1 MGDWKQARLV
11 RAAEVRLVIEQIIGG
26 LQGSFAAAA
35 VAAAFASGVAAAA
48 AAEAA
53 QESQTGSSSSSS
65 LTRANSMSISQQFR
79 VDVLRENTEA
89 VCATCDAAHGRWA
102 KLLGVRAL
110 IHPKLRLQ
118 EFVGIYE
125 ITQEFISATEKV
137 GGRLGYSIRGTLQS
151 QSKSFVDYQH
161 TLRVCLLSLLYG
173 SGLSFL

>member
-1 MGDWKQARLV
+1 MGDLKQARLV

-79 VDVLRENTEA
+79 
-89 VCATCDAAHGRWA
+89 
-102 KLLGVRAL
+102 
-110 IHPKLRLQ
+110 
-118 EFVGIYE
+118 
-125 ITQEFISATEKV
+125 
-137 GGRLGYSIRGTLQS
+137 
-151 QSKSFVDYQH
+151 
-161 TLRVCLLSLLYG
+161 
-173 SGLSFL
+173 

>member
-35 VAAAFASGVAAAA
+35 VAAAFASGAAAAA

-137 GGRLGYSIRGTLQS
+137 SARICKLVCAHLLDLSCN
-151 QSKSFVDYQH
+151 YQGSCSVF
-161 TLRVCLLSLLYG
+161 LCLVTALSVVLSLLA
-173 SGLSFL
+173 